1 MDKLIGKALTNP
13 RFACQKIYNRLSP
26 LIKDDE
32 IAVKIS
38 YWLTMGKKLD
48 LNHPKS
54 FNEKMQW
61 LKVHDRHAEFTPMVD
76 KAEAKDIA
84 KDLMGEEYV
93 VPTYG
98 VWDSFEDIDWD
109 KLPEQFVLKCTHNSG
124 GTVICRDKSSFD
136 MDKARKVLN
145 HCLRKN
151 PFWATR
157 EYPYKNVQPR
167 IIAEQFMSDGRTE
180 LSGLTDYKFFCFS
193 GGAKFLYVSHGM
205 ECHDTASISFFDMDG
220 NRLPFKRSDYKPI
233 DNFERPACFG
243 EMVNL
248 VNRVAK
254 KLNLPFIRIDLYEV
268 HGHIYFSEFTFF
280 PCSGCLP
287 FEPAQWDY
295 TIGNWLKL
303 PQLE

>member
-1 MDKLIGKALTNP
+1 MNKMIVKALTNP
-13 RFACQKIYNRLSP
+13 KFACQKIYNRLSP
-26 LIKDDE
+26 LVKDDE
-32 IAVKIS
+32 MAVKIS

-61 LKVHDRHAEFTPMVD
+61 LKVHNRHAEFTPMVD
-76 KAEAKDIA
+76 KAEAKEIA
-84 KDLMGEEYV
+84 KNLMGEEYV

-124 GTVICRDKSSFD
+124 GTIICRDKSSFD

-193 GGAKFLYVSHGM
+193 GGQNSYMYLKGWNVMIRH
-205 ECHDTASISFFDMDG
+205 
-220 NRLPFKRSDYKPI
+220 PFRSLIWMATDYHSS
-233 DNFERPACFG
+233 
-243 EMVNL
+243 
-248 VNRVAK
+248 
-254 KLNLPFIRIDLYEV
+254 EV
-268 HGHIYFSEFTFF
+268 
-280 PCSGCLP
+280 
-287 FEPAQWDY
+287 
-295 TIGNWLKL
+295 TIN
-303 PQLE
+303 Q